1 MMEIIRNRRRSFECL
16 AGDDYIALSLIAV
29 GGDGLI
35 SVISNEAPP

>member
-1 MMEIIRNRRRSFECL
+1 ML

-35 SVISNEAPP
+35 SVISNARGTGPDVRAYKRAASA